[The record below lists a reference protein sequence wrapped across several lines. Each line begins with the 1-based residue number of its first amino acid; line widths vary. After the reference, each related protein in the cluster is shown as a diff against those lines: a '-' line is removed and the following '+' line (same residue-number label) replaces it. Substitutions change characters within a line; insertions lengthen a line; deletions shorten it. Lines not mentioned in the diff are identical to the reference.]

1 MWWWILTVLFFLISV
16 GVSTLV
22 YFSLRRINQ
31 YEGLIIEF
39 QNIIE
44 FATTKMKQVD
54 ANGHYESDDET
65 GFFFQQLK
73 ELQEL
78 LNGIF
83 ENEETEENSDAQK
96 EKDKVDNLKQKF
108 EELFA

>member
-1 MWWWILTVLFFLISV
+1 MWWWILTILFFLISV
-16 GVSTLV
+16 GLTTLV

-31 YEGLIIEF
+31 YEGFIIEL

-54 ANGHYESDDET
+54 AKGHYESDDET

-73 ELQEL
+73 EIQEL

-83 ENEETEENSDAQK
+83 ENEEIEENSSSA
-96 EKDKVDNLKQKF
+96 EKTKTD
-108 EELFA
+108 

>member
-1 MWWWILTVLFFLISV
+1 MWWILTILFFLFSV
-16 GVSTLV
+16 GASTLV

-31 YEGLIIEF
+31 YEGLIIEI

-54 ANGHYESDDET
+54 DKGHYESDDET

-83 ENEETEENSDAQK
+83 ENEKVEEDSSSAEKTETD
-96 EKDKVDNLKQKF
+96 
-108 EELFA
+108 

>member
-1 MWWWILTVLFFLISV
+1 MWWWILTILFFLISV
-16 GVSTLV
+16 GSTALV

-31 YEGLIIEF
+31 YEGLIIEI

-54 ANGHYESDDET
+54 TRGHYEADDET

-83 ENEETEENSDAQK
+83 ENETEENSSSAEEK
-96 EKDKVDNLKQKF
+96 E
-108 EELFA
+108 

>member
-1 MWWWILTVLFFLISV
+1 MWWILTILFFLISV
-16 GVSTLV
+16 GLSALV

-31 YEGLIIEF
+31 YEGIIIEI

-54 ANGHYESDDET
+54 TRGHYESDDET

-83 ENEETEENSDAQK
+83 ENEEVKEISNSAEEK
-96 EKDKVDNLKQKF
+96 E
-108 EELFA
+108 

>member
-1 MWWWILTVLFFLISV
+1 MWWLLTILFFLI
-16 GVSTLV
+16 GVASTTLL

-39 QNIIE
+39 QKIIE

-54 ANGHYESDDET
+54 ARGHYEADDET

-83 ENEETEENSDAQK
+83 ENEEEESGSAKK
-96 EKDKVDNLKQKF
+96 EKS
-108 EELFA
+108 

>member
-1 MWWWILTVLFFLISV
+1 MWWLLTILFFLISV
-16 GVSTLV
+16 ASTTLV

-31 YEGLIIEF
+31 YEGLLIEF
-39 QNIIE
+39 QQIIE

-54 ANGHYESDDET
+54 ADGHYEADDET
-65 GFFFQQLK
+65 GFFFKQLK

-83 ENEETEENSDAQK
+83 ENEQIEENSGATTAK
-96 EKDKVDNLKQKF
+96 S
-108 EELFA
+108 

>member
-1 MWWWILTVLFFLISV
+1 MWWILTILFFLISV
-16 GVSTLV
+16 GSTTLV

-31 YEGLIIEF
+31 YEGFIIEL

-54 ANGHYESDDET
+54 AKGHYESDDET

-83 ENEETEENSDAQK
+83 EDIETKENNDSA
-96 EKDKVDNLKQKF
+96 
-108 EELFA
+108 

>member
-1 MWWWILTVLFFLISV
+1 MWWWILTILFFLIGV
-16 GVSTLV
+16 GSSALV

-31 YEGLIIEF
+31 YEGIIIEF

-54 ANGHYESDDET
+54 AKGHYEADDET

-83 ENEETEENSDAQK
+83 ENEKTEENSSGA
-96 EKDKVDNLKQKF
+96 EKTETD
-108 EELFA
+108 

>member
-1 MWWWILTVLFFLISV
+1 MWWWILTILFFLISV
-16 GVSTLV
+16 SSITLV

-31 YEGLIIEF
+31 YEDLLLEFQKIIEF
-39 QNIIE
+39 STE
-44 FATTKMKQVD
+44 KMKQVD
-54 ANGHYESDDET
+54 AKGHYESDDET

-83 ENEETEENSDAQK
+83 ENEETEENSSSAEEK
-96 EKDKVDNLKQKF
+96 E
-108 EELFA
+108 

>member
-1 MWWWILTVLFFLISV
+1 MWWWILTILFFLFSV
-16 GVSTLV
+16 GASTLV

-31 YEGLIIEF
+31 YEGLIMEF

-44 FATTKMKQVD
+44 FATQKMKQVD
-54 ANGHYESDDET
+54 TQGHYEYDDET

-83 ENEETEENSDAQK
+83 ENETGESDSDAE
-96 EKDKVDNLKQKF
+96 EKTG
-108 EELFA
+108 

>member
-1 MWWWILTVLFFLISV
+1 MWWWILTILFFLISV
-16 GVSTLV
+16 GSTTLV

-31 YEGLIIEF
+31 YEGFIIEL

-54 ANGHYESDDET
+54 ARGHYESDDET

-83 ENEETEENSDAQK
+83 ENETEESSGAEE
-96 EKDKVDNLKQKF
+96 EKS
-108 EELFA
+108 

>member
-1 MWWWILTVLFFLISV
+1 MWWWILTILFFLISV
-16 GVSTLV
+16 GSTTLV

-31 YEGLIIEF
+31 YEGFIIEL

-54 ANGHYESDDET
+54 ARGHYEADDET
-65 GFFFQQLK
+65 GFFFEQLK
-73 ELQEL
+73 QLQEL

-83 ENEETEENSDAQK
+83 ENETEENSGAEE
-96 EKDKVDNLKQKF
+96 EKS
-108 EELFA
+108 

>member
-1 MWWWILTVLFFLISV
+1 MWWWILTILFFLISV
-16 GVSTLV
+16 ASTALV

-31 YEGLIIEF
+31 YEGVIIEI

-54 ANGHYESDDET
+54 AKGHYEADDET

-83 ENEETEENSDAQK
+83 ENELEDNNSAEEKS
-96 EKDKVDNLKQKF
+96 
-108 EELFA
+108 

>member
-1 MWWWILTVLFFLISV
+1 MWWWILTILFFLI
-16 GVSTLV
+16 GVSSTTLV

-31 YEGLIIEF
+31 YEGFIIQLQQIIEY
-39 QNIIE
+39 
-44 FATTKMKQVD
+44 ATTKMKQVD

-78 LNGIF
+78 LDGIF
-83 ENEETEENSDAQK
+83 DNETEESSGAEEK
-96 EKDKVDNLKQKF
+96 EKS
-108 EELFA
+108 

>member
-1 MWWWILTVLFFLISV
+1 MWWLLTILFFLIGV
-16 GVSTLV
+16 GSSALV

-31 YEGLIIEF
+31 YESLIIEI

-44 FATTKMKQVD
+44 FATIKMKQVD
-54 ANGHYESDDET
+54 ARGHYESDDET

-73 ELQEL
+73 EIQEL

-83 ENEETEENSDAQK
+83 ENEEIEENSGAEK
-96 EKDKVDNLKQKF
+96 EKS
-108 EELFA
+108 